1 MRFVVRLAVA
11 GISLLLAACDGSKS
25 SGPASSVGIV
35 EDAKAPLGQL
45 PGTVTPAHYRLSL
58 TIVPEKP
65 NYTGVVDIDV
75 NLNAPQK
82 TIYLHGRELTVDDA
96 HARLDDNSTVKAA
109 YAQVHDSGV
118 ARLIFERELPK
129 GRITLHLSFG
139 APFETAPDAL
149 TSMTDSGNKYAWTQF
164 ESIAARR
171 AFPSFDEPRFKTP
184 YDIAIT
190 APSSNT
196 VVANTMPVKEESAG
210 SGLTKTT
217 FATTQPLPT
226 YLIAFAVGP
235 YDVTTGPTIPPW
247 KTRTNAIPLRGITVE
262 GKGDR
267 VRYALEQTPV
277 LVRYL
282 EDYFAA
288 PFPYPK
294 LDLITPPNFGAGGM
308 ENAGAITYTERGILL
323 DDAASVQQKRYFTSL
338 HAHEVAHQWFGD
350 LVTPKWWN
358 DIWLNESFATWMGNK
373 ASAAV
378 WPQGEFD
385 RETLRDA
392 LDVMDLDSLSTA
404 RAIRQPI
411 ESNDDIANA
420 FDGLTYSKGGAI
432 LSMFETYLG
441 PDAFRDGVRTHMQR
455 FAHGSANVRDFMD
468 SLAQGSRRPEIVPA
482 FETFL
487 NQPGVPQIRM
497 QSKCTGPDL
506 DITLSQSPFGT
517 QNVNDKRRWSVP
529 VCMRSL
535 TKGTPPFCTMLDGP
549 TSTST
554 LKNQCGAVLFP
565 NAAGAGYYRFSMARN
580 DWQALGALTPKMT
593 PAEQIAFLHSLR
605 AAFRAGDADANTY
618 LAAIQTVGST
628 GTWDEI
634 QTVTKIL
641 LEIRGDMLSK
651 PDLNLFEQKTRAW
664 AAPLMARLGLEPKRR
679 ETPAASL
686 ARAALAEL
694 IIKTARDPLTLSALA
709 AKGTERFRA
718 PAHSQPDT
726 AIAPELVPA
735 TLWAAAFTGGAPVAR
750 EAMLAIKASSEAE
763 FRIAAVEALAAA
775 RAPEAIAEIEEFV
788 ASGALT
794 VRETRAYLR
803 EVFADA
809 ERRPGAWAW
818 LRKDFKRLSARVPKE
833 ARSRFIGLT
842 AELCTDGAHAEIEW
856 FFKPMIDELVGA
868 PRTFANTLETVD
880 RCVSWRKARGP
891 ELAAALHQP

>member
-1 MRFVVRLAVA
+1 M
-11 GISLLLAACDGSKS
+11 
-25 SGPASSVGIV
+25 
-35 EDAKAPLGQL
+35 
-45 PGTVTPAHYRLSL
+45 
-58 TIVPEKP
+58 PEKP
-65 NYTGVVDIDV
+65 SYTGVVEIDV
-75 NLNAPQK
+75 DLKAPQK
-82 TIYLHGRELTVDDA
+82 TIYLHGRELTVGEA
-96 HARLDDNSTVKAA
+96 HARLGDNSTVKAA

-118 ARLIFERELPK
+118 ARLIFDQELPK
-129 GRITLHLSFG
+129 GPVTLHSSFS
-139 APFETAPDAL
+139 AAFETAPDAL

-190 APSSNT
+190 APSSNA
-196 VVANTMPVKEESAG
+196 VVANTMPTKEESAG
-210 SGLTKTT
+210 SGLTKIT

-226 YLIAFAVGP
+226 YLIALAVGP
-235 YDVTTGPTIPPW
+235 YDVTMGPTIPPW
-247 KTRTNAIPLRGITVE
+247 KNRTNAIPLRGITVE

-288 PFPYPK
+288 PFPFPK
-294 LDLITPPNFGAGGM
+294 LDLIAPPNFSAGGM

-323 DDAASVQQKRYFTSL
+323 DDAASVQQKRYFTRL

-358 DIWLNESFATWMGNK
+358 DIWLNEFFATWMGNK

-411 ESNDDIANA
+411 ELNDDIANA
-420 FDGLTYSKGGAI
+420 FDGLTYNKGGAI
-432 LSMFETYLG
+432 LSMFEAYLG
-441 PDAFRDGVRTHMQR
+441 PDAFRDGVRAHMQR
-455 FAHGSANVRDFMD
+455 FAYGSANVRDFMD
-468 SLAQGSRRPEIVPA
+468 SLAQGSRKPEIVPA

-497 QSKCTGPDL
+497 QSKCTGRDL
-506 DITLSQSPFGT
+506 EITLSQTAFGA
-517 QNVNDKRRWSVP
+517 QNVNDKRHWSIP
-529 VCMRSL
+529 VCMRNL
-535 TKGTPPFCTMLDGP
+535 TKGGAPFCTMLDSG

-554 LKNQCGAVLFP
+554 LKNQCGSVLFP
-565 NAAGAGYYRFSMARN
+565 NASGAGYYRFSMARN
-580 DWQALGALTPKMT
+580 DWQALSALTPKMT
-593 PAEQIAFLHSLR
+593 AAEQIAFLHSLR
-605 AAFRAGDADANTY
+605 AAFRVGDAQANTY
-618 LAAIQTVGST
+618 LATIQAIGST
-628 GTWDEI
+628 GTWDAI
-634 QTVTKIL
+634 QTVTKVL
-641 LEIRGDMLSK
+641 MEIRGDMLTK
-651 PDLNLFEQKTRAW
+651 ADFILFDQKTRAW

-679 ETPAASL
+679 EIPAASL

-694 IIKTARDPLTLSALA
+694 IIKTARDPLTLSTLS

-718 PAHSQPDT
+718 LAHSQPDT

-735 TLWAAAFTGGAPVAR
+735 ALWAAAFTGGAPVAR
-750 EAMLAIKASSEAE
+750 DAMSAIKASSDAE
-763 FRIAAVEALAAA
+763 FRIAAIEALTAA

-794 VRETRAYLR
+794 VRETRTYLR

-842 AELCTDGAHAEIEW
+842 AQLCTDSAHAEIEW